1 MPILSGDIKLVAS
14 QVMQDVPEGGGAPTA
29 TVIADGVSNAI
40 FPDVSELDR
49 AVGRVAMRKLHV
61 TVQTADTDTYMGSNI
76 IVSEPPEDPNIS
88 VTMFTTGN
96 TFDRRDAAASRIE
109 SYLNQGPEWNG
120 VLFENHIAGQ
130 RAIQMFCR
138 PTAEPPAIGHTL
150 VLVQNEGISTE
161 VKQYV
166 RTTRVT
172 SETRTYYDSQ
182 SNTDYQAQIVT
193 AELSDALRTD
203 FIGSPP
209 SRGFGRIT
217 TATRIRDT
225 LVADAGTYAGVV
237 PLMATAA
244 MGDLLVRAS
253 GIYTQ
258 LVPSAQTEIPMVDFD
273 AAGMRTTLVTAADGT
288 ISYSTSAAITSSTA
302 LSLGAAVTPGSLTIA
317 IGAVTL
323 LESNGQIFEGATA
336 IGLVDYALGIA
347 TFAGLSASYSGPK
360 VVTFKPAAAP
370 LSLPFSAQRPVTQ
383 ESRSQNYIATLVPP
397 PAPGAVLVA
406 YRANARWYELR
417 DTGGG
422 VLKGSDSSFGAGT
435 VSYSTG
441 TVSITTGAL
450 PDANSQII
458 FSWGAPTNY
467 TQRSALTVLPASVV
481 MAVTNGPIEPGSVTI
496 TWNDGR
502 ARTATD
508 NSNGALTG
516 NATGR
521 VYYASGI
528 IELVPTLLPAGGQ
541 EYTVAYSQ
549 QNADALKNEPFV
561 GVARGGDTTV
571 TITGAHP
578 AMKPGTV
585 SIVWPVVL
593 HPSLAHV
600 GAGRAFEYAAPATS
614 AGRDNG
620 SGSMVDS
627 LGRVLGTVNYTTGA
641 INWQPDGNVLGTEYT
656 YTYYEPP
663 VAAVSSSSSST
674 STASSY
680 GEVPSLTGSS
690 RLSFS

>member
-49 AVGRVAMRKLHV
+49 AVGRVNMRKLHV

-88 VTMFTTGN
+88 VTMFTTGS
-96 TFDRRDAAASRIE
+96 TFDRRTEAASRIE

-130 RAIQMFCR
+130 RAIQIFCR
-138 PTAEPPAIGHTL
+138 PTAEIPTVGHTL
-150 VLVQNEGISTE
+150 VLVQNEGLSNEI
-161 VKQYV
+161 KQYV

-172 SETRTYYDSQ
+172 TEARTYFDVAT
-182 SNTDYQAQIVT
+182 NTDYTGQVVT
-193 AELSDALRTD
+193 VDLSDALRTD
-203 FIGSPP
+203 FPGSSP
-209 SRGFGRIT
+209 SRGFSRAT
-217 TATRIRDT
+217 NTTRIRDT
-225 LVADAGTYAGVV
+225 LVADAGTYVGVV
-237 PLMATAA
+237 PLTVAA
-244 MGDLLVRAS
+244 DTGDLMVKAS

-288 ISYSTSAAITSSTA
+288 ISYSTTASITSATA
-302 LSLGAAVTPGSLTIA
+302 LSLGASVVPGTLTIA

-336 IGLVDYALGIA
+336 VGLVDYALGIV
-347 TFAGLSASYSGPK
+347 TFAGLTASYSGTK
-360 VVTFKPAAAP
+360 VVAFKPAAAP

-383 ESRSQNYIATLVPP
+383 ESRSYNYIATLVPP
-397 PAPGAVLVA
+397 PAPGGVVVA

-435 VSYSTG
+435 VNYSTG

-467 TQRSALTVLPASVV
+467 TNRSALTVLPSSVV
-481 MAVTNGPIEPGSVTI
+481 MAVTSGPIEPGSVSI
-496 TWNDGR
+496 TWNDGS

-516 NATGR
+516 SATGR
-521 VYYASGI
+521 VYYATGI

-549 QNADALKNEPFV
+549 QNADAVKTEPFV

-571 TITGAHP
+571 TITAAHP

-593 HPSLAHV
+593 HPSLAYV
-600 GAGRAFEYAAPATS
+600 GSGRPFEYAAPATS
-614 AGRDNG
+614 AGRDDG
-620 SGSMVDS
+620 AGHMVDS
-627 LGRVLGTVNYTTGA
+627 LGRVLGTVNYATGA
-641 INWQPDGNVLGTEYT
+641 INFQPDGNVLGTEYT
-656 YTYYEPP
+656 YIWYPP
-663 VAAVSSSSSST
+663 PAEAVSSGSSSSSA
-674 STASSY
+674 ASSY
-680 GEVPSLTGSS
+680 GEVPSLSSSS

>member
-49 AVGRVAMRKLHV
+49 AVGRVNMRKLHV

-88 VTMFTTGN
+88 VTMFTTGS
-96 TFDRRDAAASRIE
+96 TFDRRTEAASRIE

-130 RAIQMFCR
+130 RAIQIFCR
-138 PTAEPPAIGHTL
+138 PSAEPPTVGHTL
-150 VLVQNEGISTE
+150 VLVQNEGLSNEI
-161 VKQYV
+161 KQYV

-172 SETRTYYDSQ
+172 TETRTYFDVAT
-182 SNTDYQAQIVT
+182 NTEYTGQIVT
-193 AELSDALRTD
+193 ADLSDALRTD
-203 FIGSPP
+203 FPGSSP
-209 SRGFGRIT
+209 SRGFSRAT
-217 TATRIRDT
+217 NTTRIRDT
-225 LVADAGTYAGVV
+225 LVADAGTYVGVV
-237 PLMATAA
+237 PLTVAA
-244 MGDLLVRAS
+244 DTGDLMVKAS

-288 ISYSTSAAITSSTA
+288 ISYSTAVAITSTTA
-302 LSLGAAVTPGSLTIA
+302 LSLGAAVTPGTLTIT

-336 IGLVDYALGIA
+336 VGLVDYALGIV
-347 TFAGLSASYSGPK
+347 TFAGLSASYSGTK
-360 VVTFKPAAAP
+360 VVAFKPAAAP

-383 ESRSQNYIATLVPP
+383 ETRSRNYIATLVPT
-397 PAPGAVLVA
+397 PAPGGVTVA

-422 VLKGSDSSFGAGT
+422 VLKGGDSSFGAGT
-435 VSYSTG
+435 VNYNTG
-441 TVSITTGAL
+441 SVSITTGAL

-481 MAVTNGPIEPGSVTI
+481 LAVTQGPIEPGSVSI
-496 TWNDGR
+496 TWNDGS

-516 NATGR
+516 SATGR
-521 VYYASGI
+521 VYYATGI

-549 QNADALKNEPFV
+549 QNASAVKNESFV

-571 TITGAHP
+571 TITGASP

-585 SIVWPVVL
+585 SIVWPVA
-593 HPSLAHV
+593 LAPGVPAV
-600 GAGRAFEYAAPATS
+600 GTVGPTQYAAPATS
-614 AGRDNG
+614 NGRDNG

-627 LGRVLGTVNYTTGA
+627 LGRVLGTVNYSTGA
-641 INWQPDGNVLGTEYT
+641 INFQPDGPVLGTRYDF
-656 YTYYEPP
+656 
-663 VAAVSSSSSST
+663 AAVITNTVVTDYSGST
-674 STASSY
+674 SAASN
-680 GEVPSLTGSS
+680 PSTNDAFQLVYTGC
-690 RLSFS
+690 

>member
-49 AVGRVAMRKLHV
+49 AVGRVNMRKLHV
-61 TVQTADTDTYMGSNI
+61 TVQTADTDTYMGSNM

-88 VTMFTTGN
+88 VTMFAAGS
-96 TFDRRDAAASRIE
+96 TFDRRTEAASRIE

-138 PTAEPPAIGHTL
+138 PTAEPPTVGHTL
-150 VLVQNEGISTE
+150 VLVQNEGLSNEI
-161 VKQYV
+161 KQYV

-172 SETRTYYDSQ
+172 TETRTYFDAGT
-182 SNTDYQAQIVT
+182 NADYTGQIVT
-193 AELSDALRTD
+193 AEISDALRSD
-203 FIGSPP
+203 FPGSSP
-209 SRGFGRIT
+209 SRGFARSANT
-217 TATRIRDT
+217 TRIRDT
-225 LVADAGTYAGVV
+225 LVADAGTYVGVV
-237 PLMATAA
+237 PLTVAA
-244 MGDLLVRAS
+244 DTGDLVVQAS

-273 AAGMRTTLVTAADGT
+273 AAGMRDTLVIAADGT
-288 ISYSTSAAITSSTA
+288 ISYSTAVAITSTTS
-302 LSLGAAVTPGSLTIA
+302 LSLGASVSPGTLTIT

-336 IGLVDYALGIA
+336 VGLVDYALGIV
-347 TFAGLSASYSGPK
+347 TFAGLSASYSGTK
-360 VVTFKPAAAP
+360 VVVFKPAAAT
-370 LSLPFSAQRPVTQ
+370 LALPFSAQRPVTQ
-383 ESRSQNYIATLVPP
+383 ESRSYNYIATLLPT
-397 PAPGAVLVA
+397 PAPGGVTVA

-422 VLKGSDSSFGAGT
+422 VLAGSDSSFGAGT
-435 VSYSTG
+435 VNYSTG

-458 FSWGAPTNY
+458 FSWSAPTNY
-467 TQRSALTVLPASVV
+467 TQRSALTVLPSSVV
-481 MAVTNGPIEPGSVTI
+481 MTVTQGPIEPGTVTI
-496 TWNDGR
+496 TWNDGS

-516 NATGR
+516 SATGR
-521 VYYASGI
+521 VYYATGI

-541 EYTVAYSQ
+541 EYSVAYSQ
-549 QNADALKNEPFV
+549 QNAAAAKSESFV
-561 GVARGGDTTV
+561 GVARNPDTTV
-571 TITGAHP
+571 TVTGASP

-585 SIVWPVVL
+585 SIVWPIVL

-600 GAGRAFEYAAPATS
+600 GASRASEYAAPATS

-627 LGRVLGTVNYTTGA
+627 LGRTLGTVNYSTGA
-641 INWQPDGNVLGTEYT
+641 INFQPDGNVLGTAYA
-656 YTYYEPP
+656 YSYVAPP
-663 VAAVSSSSSST
+663 PAVVADTSST
-674 STASSY
+674 SSAS
-680 GEVPSLTGSS
+680 PAATTGGLPVSQHYTV
-690 RLSFS
+690 

>member
-49 AVGRVAMRKLHV
+49 AVGRVNMRKLHV

-88 VTMFTTGN
+88 VTMFTTGS
-96 TFDRRDAAASRIE
+96 TFDRRTEAASRIE

-130 RAIQMFCR
+130 RAIQIFCR
-138 PTAEPPAIGHTL
+138 PSAEPPAIGHTL
-150 VLVQNEGISTE
+150 VLVQNEGLSTE
-161 VKQYV
+161 IKQYV

-172 SETRTYYDSQ
+172 SETRTYYDAQ
-182 SNTDYQAQIVT
+182 SNTDYEAQVIT

-203 FIGSPP
+203 FTGSSP
-209 SRGFGRIT
+209 SRGFSRA
-217 TATRIRDT
+217 TAGARLRDT
-225 LVADAGTYAGVV
+225 LVADAGTYVGVV
-237 PLMATAA
+237 PLTVAA
-244 MGDLLVRAS
+244 DTGDLLVKAS

-288 ISYSTSAAITSSTA
+288 ISYSTAVAITSTTA
-302 LSLGAAVTPGSLTIA
+302 LSLGAAVTPGTLTVT

-336 IGLVDYALGIA
+336 VGLVDYALGIV
-347 TFAGLSASYSGPK
+347 TFAGLTASYSGTK
-360 VVTFKPAAAP
+360 VVAFKPAAAP

-383 ESRSQNYIATLVPP
+383 ETRSYNWIATLVPT
-397 PAPGAVLVA
+397 PAPGGVTVA

-435 VSYSTG
+435 VNYSTG
-441 TVSITTGAL
+441 SVSITTGAL

-481 MAVTNGPIEPGSVTI
+481 LAVTQGPIEPGSVSI
-496 TWNDGR
+496 TWNDGS

-516 NATGR
+516 SATGR
-521 VYYASGI
+521 VYYGTGI

-541 EYTVAYSQ
+541 QYTVAYSQ
-549 QNADALKNEPFV
+549 QNASAVKNESFV

-571 TITGAHP
+571 TITGASP

-585 SIVWPVVL
+585 SIVWPIVL

-600 GAGRAFEYAAPATS
+600 GGAAPFEYAAPATS
-614 AGRDNG
+614 AGRDDG
-620 SGSMVDS
+620 AGHMVDS
-627 LGRVLGTVNYTTGA
+627 LGRVLGTVNYSTGA
-641 INWQPDGNVLGTEYT
+641 INFQPDGNVLGTEYT
-656 YTYYEPP
+656 Y
-663 VAAVSSSSSST
+663 AAVITNTVVTDYSGST
-674 STASSY
+674 SAASNPSTNTAFQLLY
-680 GEVPSLTGSS
+680 TGC
-690 RLSFS
+690 

>member
-49 AVGRVAMRKLHV
+49 AVGRVNMRKLHV

-88 VTMFTTGN
+88 VTMFTTGS
-96 TFDRRDAAASRIE
+96 TFDRRTEAASRIE

-130 RAIQMFCR
+130 RAIQIFCR
-138 PTAEPPAIGHTL
+138 PTAEAPAIGHTL
-150 VLVQNEGISTE
+150 VLVQNEGLSTE
-161 VKQYV
+161 IKQYV

-172 SETRTYYDSQ
+172 SEIRTYYDAATS
-182 SNTDYQAQIVT
+182 TDYQAQVIT

-203 FIGSPP
+203 FTGSPP
-209 SRGFGRIT
+209 SRGFGRAT
-217 TATRIRDT
+217 NATRLRDT
-225 LVADAGTYAGVV
+225 LVADAGTYVGVV
-237 PLMATAA
+237 PLTATAA

-258 LVPSAQTEIPMVDFD
+258 LVPSAQTEIPMIDFD
-273 AAGMRTTLVTAADGT
+273 AAGMRTTLVAAADGT

-302 LSLGAAVTPGSLTIA
+302 LSLGAAVVPGTLTIA
-317 IGAVTL
+317 VGAVTL
-323 LESNGQIFEGATA
+323 LESGGQIFEGATA
-336 IGLVDYALGIA
+336 VGLVDYALGIV
-347 TFAGLSASYSGPK
+347 TFAGLSASYSGTK
-360 VVTFKPAAAP
+360 LVAFKPAAAP

-383 ESRSQNYIATLVPP
+383 ESRSYNYIATLVPT
-397 PAPGAVLVA
+397 PAPGGVTVA

-435 VSYSTG
+435 LNYATG

-467 TQRSALTVLPASVV
+467 TNRSALTVKPASVV
-481 MAVTNGPIEPGSVTI
+481 LAVTNGPIEPGSVTI
-496 TWNDGR
+496 TWDDGS
-502 ARTATD
+502 ARSATD
-508 NSNGALTG
+508 NANGALTG

-541 EYTVAYSQ
+541 QYTVAYSQ
-549 QNADALKNEPFV
+549 QNADAVKTEPFV

-571 TITGAHP
+571 TINAAHP

-600 GAGRAFEYAAPATS
+600 GSGRPFEYAAPATS

-620 SGSMVDS
+620 SGSMLDS
-627 LGRVLGTVNYTTGA
+627 LGRVLGAVNYATGA
-641 INWQPDGNVLGTEYT
+641 INFQPDGHVLGTEYT
-656 YTYYEPP
+656 YRWKDPP
-663 VAAVSSSSSST
+663 VEAVSSGASSSSA
-674 STASSY
+674 ASNF
-680 GEVPSLTGSS
+680 GSANK
-690 RLSFS
+690 LLYTYCEI